1 MTHPSAADT
10 RRHLAELPELCAL
23 LPDAAVTRSVVEGPR
38 PAPAS
43 KPPLRLDVLD
53 LMDTRLKA
61 DQTHHRSKT
70 LCDPDR
76 MGVLPY
82 LFTWCRDL
90 TETVEGLPPLPDRLT
105 VATICDWLGQ
115 QSGIAETLP
124 QFGEMAYGIK
134 QTHQAVR
141 DATTSVRDID
151 PVPVPC
157 SNCGAGTLKTTG
169 PNLWQCN
176 ACGREVTVQAVTIPQ
191 AAKIIGVKRSTL
203 YAYRDRNVMQRIQGP
218 GGPGGS
224 QLFDLGSVRRM
235 VAEERMRGITGKTRA
250 AKSDV

>member
-1 MTHPSAADT
+1 MTVPSAADT

-23 LPDAAVTRSVVEGPR
+23 LPDAAVARSVVEGPR

-53 LMDTRLKA
+53 LMDTRLKQ

-105 VATICDWLGQ
+105 VSSCCNWLTQ
-115 QSGIAETLP
+115 NIDDASTLP
-124 QFGEMAYGIK
+124 QFGEMAHGIQ

-141 DATTSVRDID
+141 DATTSVRDAD

-157 SNCGAGTLKTTG
+157 GQCGNPLKATG
-169 PNLWQCN
+169 PNLWQCG
-176 ACGREVTVQAVTIPQ
+176 ACGKEVTVQAVTLRQ
-191 AAKIIGVKRSTL
+191 AAKIVGDIGHATLWRWSKRNLFT
-203 YAYRDRNVMQRIQGP
+203 RIQDSGRD
-218 GGPGGS
+218 
-224 QLFDLGSVRRM
+224 LYDLGSIRRV
-235 VAEERMRGITGKTRA
+235 VAYERLGK
-250 AKSDV
+250 SGV